1 MPKPLSTETPIELH
15 LHLASKDDI
24 YLWPDK
30 NHPDYQE
37 NKDGTTDA
45 PLQDELSG
53 PAIDQDVCSMF
64 FISAYTDHGTS
75 LVTCYGWHIDES
87 SDYYIDDESM
97 LTYADEQDGDALEAF
112 DILQKWKKYISFE
125 DEECPPI
132 CPCCIYISRLFVNPD
147 YRQKHLASIIL
158 KNLDRLFDKYMQTLR
173 YAVTIINPDTPPE
186 GMTKKQ
192 METIMIKTLRKAGF
206 VKIGTTDDEKHHPVF
221 AKHYH
226 P

>member
-1 MPKPLSTETPIELH
+1 MPKPLSTETPVTLH
-15 LHLASKDDI
+15 LHLMSKDDI

-30 NHPDYQE
+30 DNPDYQE
-37 NKDGTTDA
+37 NQDGTTDA
-45 PLQDELSG
+45 PLEDKLSG
-53 PAIDQDVCSMF
+53 PAIDQDICSMF
-64 FISAYTDHGTS
+64 SISARTEDGTS
-75 LVTCYGWHIDES
+75 LVNCYGWHIDES
-87 SDYYIDDESM
+87 SDYYIDDASM

-125 DEECPPI
+125 NEEYPSMY
-132 CPCCIYISRLFVNPD
+132 PCCIYISRLFVNPD

-158 KNLDRLFDKYMQTLR
+158 NNLDQLFDKYRQTLR
-173 YAVTIINPDTPPE
+173 YAVAIVNPDEPAD

-206 VKIGTTDDEKHHPVF
+206 VKIGTTDGEKPHPVF
-221 AKHYH
+221 ARHYH